1 MGLLSTIKKSIRTYN
16 KISKPTNN
24 NKSQN
29 SNRNKYKRTTS
40 TSNSSYSIGGTTY
53 LSEKDI
59 KKFVNID
66 KSSGQPK
73 VKSSYVT
80 KDSIMSECEKEYFAI
95 FRELLPD
102 GYLVQPQINLASV
115 IDKETQS
122 AYRNELFRNIDFG
135 VFDSDYNLKLLIEIN
150 DNTHNKTDRII
161 RDMRVNEICK
171 SAGVPL
177 VEFWVKDGIEKDKIG
192 EVLSKYIFDNKKEEI
207 LTCAYCGAKLVLR
220 NGKNGEFYGCSNY
233 PKCKFTKNI

>member
-24 NKSQN
+24 KSQN

-40 TSNSSYSIGGTTY
+40 TTNSSYSIGGTTY

-122 AYRNELFRNIDFG
+122 VYRNELFRNIDFG
-135 VFDSDYNLKLLIEIN
+135 VFDADYNLKLLIEIN

-171 SAGVPL
+171 SAGVTL
-177 VEFWVKDGIEKDKIG
+177 VVFWVKDGIEKDKIG

-220 NGKNGEFYGCSNY
+220 NGKNGEFYGCSNF
-233 PKCKFTKNI
+233 PKCKYTKNV